1 MAQAIS
7 TRVTV
12 ETTIRDSAA
21 FTQSLNQCVLITKN
35 EIFGKKLF
43 EVVGRDGYVDQVDST
58 LWPAEALWLQT
69 FFRQPESPLTA
80 TILYWDTARPFIEV
94 LQEAYDYD
102 TPMYFLSYI
111 GSGIGDIEDQIE
123 IALASGAI
131 EDRFMTHLLTTDIN
145 AESSTNTTHLGARLN
160 ELKLKNTVVYYQ
172 PLITKTKNQVEASA
186 GVFETVFVTADTS
199 KQRPDAGQL
208 GRLSNGVEGL
218 KQWALKDIEGFIP
231 VNLKTSIHAALKKVH
246 YNYVTTYKRSN
257 FNSANGGRTVTG
269 REIRVHW
276 GVDWF
281 DITLQV
287 VLFNMMAN
295 NDATLRDDDTFA
307 VIESL
312 IRQTATTLAE
322 DHNVIFEGDTFTVNM
337 PDPMRGKTLAE
348 ILSGSLK
355 LDQIYDGVIKSGI
368 DDIHITGNLWLQMP
382 RERGVM
388 Q

>member
-1 MAQAIS
+1 M
-7 TRVTV
+7 
-12 ETTIRDSAA
+12 
-21 FTQSLNQCVLITKN
+21 
-35 EIFGKKLF
+35 
-43 EVVGRDGYVDQVDST
+43 
-58 LWPAEALWLQT
+58 
-69 FFRQPESPLTA
+69 
-80 TILYWDTARPFIEV
+80 
-94 LQEAYDYD
+94 
-102 TPMYFLSYI
+102 
-111 GSGIGDIEDQIE
+111 
-123 IALASGAI
+123 
-131 EDRFMTHLLTTDIN
+131 
-145 AESSTNTTHLGARLN
+145 
-160 ELKLKNTVVYYQ
+160 
-172 PLITKTKNQVEASA
+172 
-186 GVFETVFVTADTS
+186 
-199 KQRPDAGQL
+199 
-208 GRLSNGVEGL
+208 EGL

-231 VNLKTSIHAALKKVH
+231 VNLKASIHAALKKVH